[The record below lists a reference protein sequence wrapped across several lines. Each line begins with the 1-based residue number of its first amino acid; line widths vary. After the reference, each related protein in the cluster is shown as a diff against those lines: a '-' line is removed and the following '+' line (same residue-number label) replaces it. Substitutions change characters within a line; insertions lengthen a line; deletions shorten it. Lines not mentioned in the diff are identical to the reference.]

1 MNSINGHFCYF
12 WQFRHHKNLAAKKNV
27 SLKNYLS
34 PPILMF
40 PFYTPWKYQKTRHFL
55 MFSRRMEMEH
65 WLKMCWYCEGSWAQ
79 PGPTQ
84 RPVTTLNLEAWGSE
98 ILKLT
103 ESSKGNIIVL
113 QFKFQIWFCI
123 FQICLWFC
131 IKILFRTVLNYLIF
145 PKSNS
150 WQMGE
155 FITWKSS
162 INSTFHNKSVKNA
175 YIPEASRMSE

>member
-1 MNSINGHFCYF
+1 MLFLTISSSQKFDS
-12 WQFRHHKNLAAKKNV
+12 QKKRVLKELPLPSDFNV
-27 SLKNYLS
+27 SFL
-34 PPILMF
+34 
-40 PFYTPWKYQKTRHFL
+40 YTPWKYQKTRHFL
-55 MFSRRMEMEH
+55 MFSH
-65 WLKMCWYCEGSWAQ
+65 WLKMRWYCEGSWAQ
-79 PGPTQ
+79 PGPKQ
-84 RPVTTLNLEAWGSE
+84 RPVTTLNLEARGNE
-98 ILKLT
+98 ILKLR
-103 ESSKGNIIVL
+103 ESNKGNIIVL

-155 FITWKSS
+155 FIIWKSS

-175 YIPEASRMSE
+175 LASRIGE

>member
-1 MNSINGHFCYF
+1 MLFLTISSSQKFGS
-12 WQFRHHKNLAAKKNV
+12 QKKRVLKELPLPSDFNV
-27 SLKNYLS
+27 PFLYALKISENPTFFDVL
-34 PPILMF
+34 
-40 PFYTPWKYQKTRHFL
+40 
-55 MFSRRMEMEH
+55 RRMEMEH
-65 WLKMCWYCEGSWAQ
+65 WLKMCWYCEDSWAQ

-84 RPVTTLNLEAWGSE
+84 RPVTTLNLEAWGNE

-103 ESSKGNIIVL
+103 ESSKGNITVL
-113 QFKFQIWFCI
+113 QFKFQIWFYI
-123 FQICLWFC
+123 FQIRLWFC

-175 YIPEASRMSE
+175 YIPEASRMGE